1 MSRLIKTW
9 EELVGLES
17 DEYYLEIDV
26 DMCNGIICRKSNDEY
41 MEYLSTHTFYGLNYQ
56 YSSALLQ
63 EYGFDVQLENWDGE
77 TKAVDYQE
85 QWLWNGKCEHC
96 RRHGYCNKDCKAAKR
111 WKEHLKTLE
120 QLKTCHDETRVQ
132 LKKG

>member
-1 MSRLIKTW
+1 MSNLIKTW

-77 TKAVDYQE
+77 TKEVDYKE

-111 WKEHLKTLE
+111 WKEHSKTLE

-132 LKKG
+132 

>member
-1 MSRLIKTW
+1 MSKLIKTW

-17 DEYYLEIDV
+17 DEYYLKIDV
-26 DMCNGIICRKSNDEY
+26 DMCNGSIRRKSNDEY

-77 TKAVDYQE
+77 TKQVDYQE
-85 QWLWNGKCEHC
+85 QWLWNGKCEYC
-96 RRHGYCNKDCKAAKR
+96 RKQVYCNKDCKAAKR
-111 WKEHLKTLE
+111 WKEHLKTLD
-120 QLKTCHDETRVQ
+120 KSKNMSR
-132 LKKG
+132 